1 MVVITNKTNRQRVY
15 TLANGVTLRVA
26 PLGKSEQIKDELVN
40 TGIIKSDAKAG
51 VIDIASVSYENKD
64 AKKSNEGGKK

>member
-1 MVVITNKTNRQRVY
+1 MVVVTNKTNRQRIY

-26 PLGKSEQIKDELVN
+26 PLGKSEPIKDELVA
-40 TGIIKSDAKAG
+40 TGIIKSDEKAG